1 MGALTYTTA
10 QVQALL
16 DEVDDKTAAVTEN
29 STDLVTS
36 GGVYA
41 KYGNVTS
48 SVTEDSGD
56 LVTSGAV
63 YAVCGDVESVLEALL

>member
-1 MGALTYTTA
+1 MGQLTYTTA

-16 DEVDDKTAAVTEN
+16 DAVDGKQAKITVNGIVKGDG
-29 STDLVTS
+29 S
-36 GGVYA
+36 GNLSAQTVD
-41 KYGNVTS
+41 TT
-48 SVTEDSGD
+48 VTEDSAN